1 MTLALK
7 EHYLPVVNVIG
18 LGLGKERVSRYDV
31 GAEGTLPPS
40 SKCDTDNKNVLL
52 NLLYFSKKIPNR
64 TICT

>member
-40 SKCDTDNKNVLL
+40 SKCDRVRVRVRERTG
-52 NLLYFSKKIPNR
+52 FSL
-64 TICT
+64 

>member
-7 EHYLPVVNVIG
+7 EHYLPVVNVIGLG

-40 SKCDTDNKNVLL
+40 SKCDRVRVRERTG
-52 NLLYFSKKIPNR
+52 FSL
-64 TICT
+64 

>member
-18 LGLGKERVSRYDV
+18 LGLGKEQVSRYDV

-40 SKCDTDNKNVLL
+40 SKCDRVRVRERTG
-52 NLLYFSKKIPNR
+52 FSL
-64 TICT
+64 

>member
-31 GAEGTLPPS
+31 GAEGTLSPS
-40 SKCDTDNKNVLL
+40 SKCDRVRVRERTG
-52 NLLYFSKKIPNR
+52 FSL
-64 TICT
+64 